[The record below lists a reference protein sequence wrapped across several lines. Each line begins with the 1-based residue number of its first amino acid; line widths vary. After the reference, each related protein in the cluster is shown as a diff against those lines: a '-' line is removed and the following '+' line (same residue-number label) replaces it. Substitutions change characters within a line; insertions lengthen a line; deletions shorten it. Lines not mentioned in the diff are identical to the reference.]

1 MSNYN
6 ALMPPFEKVESVKR
20 HAGRTI
26 DEILSKESLFDVFAI
41 LGAIDIL
48 VGYKVCNSM
57 RTTSAERMVFAFA
70 WLARDEAERD
80 AIHPAGDDSHVQ
92 NPGGLEVEHRRY
104 IGVGEIDIA
113 ADQRL
118 RGYRPAI
125 EINRLDVEI
134 VFGPETGLVDGI
146 IETLGHTRAAVTH
159 LERWLRMR
167 AARACHRYHNDD

>member
-1 MSNYN
+1 PV
-6 ALMPPFEKVESVKR
+6 AQQ
-20 HAGRTI
+20 HAR
-26 DEILSKESLFDVFAI
+26 DEIR
-41 LGAIDIL
+41 G
-48 VGYKVCNSM
+48 
-57 RTTSAERMVFAFA
+57 SAEAADRYALAFEIGGKFA
-70 WLARDEAERD
+70 WLPRDEAERD
-80 AIHPAGDDSHVQ
+80 AVHPAGDDSDVQ

-125 EINRLDVEI
+125 EINRFDVEI

-167 AARACHRYHNDD
+167 VAAARQRYHHDD